1 MGKRWFA
8 FSVLASVAVASA
20 WAEPAPQ
27 SELKWS
33 GTAPAEIRVGD
44 RLEFK
49 LEGITLNPEWKP
61 PYEAVVLGEKKNL
74 FDLGFLIDTVEVRD
88 GMALIHAIAVQAGK
102 VDVPDWILAD
112 SEKREVARVRPF
124 QFEAK
129 GLVDPQDPDKNK
141 PDDFYGPLK
150 LAFPT
155 GFIVAMGILGL
166 LIAALFTWGIWKFAK
181 SIQARRGLKKMP
193 EIELTEDEWAMRELG
208 AIERKEYAKSKAYKK
223 HYFGISDTLKEY
235 FGRRYGFDAPE
246 RTSAELVAELRSH
259 GVPESTLLKTIQL
272 FERLDLTK
280 FTDHEPAPSECP
292 EVLQAAREIVQGT
305 KKPKSLLPE
314 QVR

>member
-8 FSVLASVAVASA
+8 FSVLVSVAAASA

-33 GTAPAEIRVGD
+33 GTPPAEIRVGD

-49 LEGITLNPEWKP
+49 LEGIQLNSEWKP
-61 PYEAVVLGEKKNL
+61 PYEPVVLGEKKNL

-129 GLVDPQDPDKNK
+129 GLVDPKDPDKNK

-155 GFIVAMGILGL
+155 GFLVAMGVLGL
-166 LIAALFTWGIWKFAK
+166 LIAALLVWGILKFAK

-193 EIELTEDEWAMRELG
+193 EIVLTEDEWAMRELDL
-208 AIERKEYAKSKAYKK
+208 IERKDFAKSKAFKK

-246 RTSAELVAELRSH
+246 KTSAELASELRARNI
-259 GVPESTLLKTIQL
+259 PESALLKTTQL

-280 FTDHEPAPSECP
+280 FTDHEPSVSECP
-292 EVLQAAREIVQGT
+292 EVLQIAREIVLGT
-305 KKPKSLLPE
+305 KKPKTILPE

>member
-8 FSVLASVAVASA
+8 FSVLVSVAVASA
-20 WAEPAPQ
+20 WAEPALQ
-27 SELKWS
+27 RELKWS
-33 GTAPAEIRVGD
+33 GVPPTEIRVGD

-49 LEGITLNPEWKP
+49 LEGITPNPEWKL

-129 GLVDPQDPDKNK
+129 GLVDPKDPDKNK

-155 GFIVAMGILGL
+155 GFLVAMGILGL
-166 LIAALFTWGIWKFAK
+166 LIAALIIWGIFRFAR
-181 SIQARRGLKKMP
+181 SIQARRALNKVP
-193 EIELTEDEWAMRELG
+193 EIQLTEDEWALRELG
-208 AIERKEYAKSKAYKK
+208 AIERKEYAKSKAFKK
-223 HYFGISDTLKEY
+223 HYFGVSDTLKEY
-235 FGRRYGFDAPE
+235 FGRRYGFAAPE
-246 RTSAELVAELRSH
+246 KTSAELAQELRERNM
-259 GVPESTLLKTIQL
+259 PESLLLKTIQL

-280 FTDHEPAPSECP
+280 FTDHEPASSECP

-305 KKPKSLLPE
+305 KKPKTILSE